1 MEKWIYTFGEGAAE
15 GSAGMG
21 DLLGTKG
28 ANLAEMC
35 AIGLPVPPGFTIATG
50 VCSYYHSH
58 AGSFPPELGDAV
70 RAALA
75 KLESDRGRKFGDPAN
90 PLLVSVRS
98 GGAASMPGMMDTVL
112 NLGLNDA
119 VVEGLAERTGDRRF
133 AYDCY
138 RRFIQMYAEVVLD
151 LDAFLFEETGEEIKE
166 DLGVA
171 FDRDLTADA
180 FAEMTRRFREIVR
193 SETGEPFPDQPEA
206 QLWGAIGGV
215 IRSWNNQRAVIYR
228 TLHNIPDDVGT
239 AVTVQAMVFGNRG
252 ENSVTGV
259 AFTRNPSTGAKEP
272 YGEYL
277 PNAQGED
284 VVAGLR
290 TPLPLVESAAHGGA
304 AGGSGEATALQEHA
318 PVVFDELLDLCD
330 RLERHY
336 GDVQDIEF
344 TVEEGKLF
352 LLQTRPAKRTV
363 EAGLKFAVDM
373 QREGLISREQ
383 AVMRVNPDDL
393 DSLLYPSVDPGA
405 KAQPIARGLP
415 ASPGAASGIAVFD
428 PDDAIRRA
436 REGEDVI
443 LVRKETSP
451 NDIHGMHAAVGIVTA
466 RGGLTS
472 HAAVVARGMGRP
484 CICGASSVRIAP
496 DQTSFSAGDVTVKD
510 GDEITLD
517 GSGGGIYLGR
527 IPTVEPALSEDLKTL
542 VGWADEI
549 RHLAVRANVE
559 TMEDASAARRFGAD
573 GVGLVATEHTF
584 FAPARIMTVRE
595 LTLARNERERR
606 PSLERLLPLQ
616 RADFTRL
623 FRELRGFPVAVRLL
637 DPPLDEVL
645 PETDKDYE
653 ETAEALGLEIE
664 AVRKRVAAVRQIVP
678 VLGHRGCR
686 LAITYPEI
694 TEMQV
699 RAMFEAASAVM
710 QEFGET
716 VTLEITVPLVVGKR
730 EFDFVRVIVDRVAA
744 DVAGETGCTVN
755 YRVGTLIE
763 LPRAALRAGEIAKS
777 ADFFSFGTDDLTRTV
792 FGMSRDDADAF
803 LTTYMNNSVVDL
815 DPFVTLDID
824 GVGELVRIATERG
837 RAENKDLLIGICG
850 EHGGDAK
857 TVRFCHSIGLDY
869 VSCAPNR
876 LPVARIAAA
885 QATIQGKDPAFN

>member
-1 MEKWIYTFGEGAAE
+1 MEKWIYTFGGGAAE
-15 GSAGMG
+15 GSAGME
-21 DLLGTKG
+21 DLLGSKG
-28 ANLAEMC
+28 ANLAEMS
-35 AIGLPVPPGFTIATG
+35 AIGLPVPPGFTITTD
-50 VCSYYHSH
+50 VCGYYHSH
-58 AGSFPPELGDAV
+58 NGAYPETLDAAV
-70 RAALA
+70 RAGLA
-75 KLESDRGRKFGDPAN
+75 QLEKARGARFGDPEN

-98 GGAASMPGMMDTVL
+98 GSAASMPGMMDTVL

-119 VVEGLAERTGDRRF
+119 VVEGLALKSGDRRF

-138 RRFIQMYAEVVLD
+138 RRFINMYGEVVLD
-151 LDAFLFEETGEEIKE
+151 VDGFLFEEAADEIKE
-166 DLGVA
+166 DHGA
-171 FDRDLTADA
+171 DFDRDLTADA
-180 FAEMTRRFREIVR
+180 FTEMVARFKEIVE
-193 SETGEPFPDQPEA
+193 SESGEHFPEDPLE

-228 TLHNIPDDVGT
+228 SLHDIPEDTGT
-239 AVTVQAMVFGNRG
+239 AVTVQAMVFGNLG
-252 ENSVTGV
+252 QESVTGV
-259 AFTRNPSTGAKEP
+259 AFTRNPSTGVKEP

-290 TPLPLVESAAHGGA
+290 TPLPLVESAMHGA
-304 AGGSGEATALQEHA
+304 AEDAEALSAHA
-318 PVVFDELLDLCD
+318 PGLFKKLQSLCD
-330 RLERHY
+330 RLEQHY

-344 TVEEGKLF
+344 TAEDGELF
-352 LLQTRPAKRTV
+352 LLQTRSAKRTV
-363 EAGLKFAVDM
+363 EAGLKIAVDM
-373 QREGLISREQ
+373 EREGLISRQ
-383 AVMRVNPDDL
+383 DAVMRVNPDNL
-393 DSLLYPSVDPGA
+393 DSLLYPSVDPSSGVE
-405 KAQPIARGLP
+405 PIARGLP

-428 PDDAIRRA
+428 PDDAVSRSRDGA
-436 REGEDVI
+436 DVI

-484 CICGASSVRIAP
+484 CICGASSVRIDAEG
-496 DQTSFSAGDVTVKD
+496 TCFTVGDVTVRD

-517 GSGGGIYLGR
+517 GTGGGIYLGR
-527 IPTVEPALSEDLKTL
+527 IPTVEPQLPEDLKTL
-542 VGWADEI
+542 VSWADEI
-549 RHLAVRANVE
+549 RKLDVRANVE
-559 TMEDASAARRFGAD
+559 TMEDARAAHAFGAD
-573 GVGLVATEHTF
+573 GIGLVSTEHTF
-584 FAPARIMTVRE
+584 FAPSRIMTVRE
-595 LTLARNERERR
+595 LTLARNEKERR
-606 PSLERLLPLQ
+606 PSLDRLFPLQ
-616 RADFTRL
+616 RADFTKL

-645 PETDKDYE
+645 PESDADYQ
-653 ETAEALGLEIE
+653 ETAEALGLPIA

-686 LAITYPEI
+686 LAISYPEI
-694 TEMQV
+694 TDMQV
-699 RAMFEAASAVM
+699 RAMFVAASDVLK
-710 QEFGET
+710 EFGDT

-730 EFDFVRVIVDRVAA
+730 EFDFVRIIVDRVAA
-744 DVAGETGCTVN
+744 EVEQETGCTIS

-815 DPFVTLDID
+815 DPFVTLDIE

-837 RAENKDLLIGICG
+837 RAENPQLLIGICG

-885 QATIQGKDPAFN
+885 QATIEQATVS

>member
-15 GSAGMG
+15 GSAGME

-28 ANLAEMC
+28 ANLAEMS

-50 VCSYYHSH
+50 VCAYYHSH
-58 AGSFPPELGDAV
+58 GGSYPPELE
-70 RAALA
+70 AALRSA
-75 KLESDRGRKFGDPAN
+75 LAGLETARGASFGDPEN

-119 VVEGLAERTGDRRF
+119 VVEGLARRTGDRRF
-133 AYDCY
+133 AFDCY

-151 LDAFLFEETGEEIKE
+151 LDAFLFEETGDEIKE
-166 DLGVA
+166 DFA
-171 FDRDLTADA
+171 AASDRDLTADA
-180 FAEMTRRFREIVR
+180 FAEMVRRFKEIVR
-193 SETGEPFPDQPEA
+193 AETGESFPDRPDA

-228 TLHNIPDDVGT
+228 TLHNIPHDVGT

-252 ENSVTGV
+252 EKSVTGV
-259 AFTRNPSTGAKEP
+259 AFTRNPSTGVKEP

-290 TPLPLVESAAHGGA
+290 TPLPLVESAAHGE
-304 AGGSGEATALQEHA
+304 AGPAKSLQEQA
-318 PVVFDELLDLCD
+318 PELFGKLLQLCD

-363 EAGLKFAVDM
+363 EARLKIAVDLHL
-373 QREGLISREQ
+373 EGLISREQ

-393 DSLLYPSVDPGA
+393 DSLLYPSVDPA
-405 KAQPIARGLP
+405 AEARPIARGLP

-436 REGEDVI
+436 RDGEDVI

-484 CICGASSVRIAP
+484 CICGASAVRIAS
-496 DQTSFSAGDVTVKD
+496 DQTSFMAGDVMVRD

-517 GSGGGIYLGR
+517 GTGGGIYLGR
-527 IPTVEPALSEDLKTL
+527 IPTVEPTLPEDLKTL
-542 VGWADEI
+542 VGWADGI
-549 RHLAVRANVE
+549 RYLAVRANVE
-559 TMEDASAARRFGAD
+559 TMEDARAARRYGAD

-606 PSLERLLPLQ
+606 PSLDRLLPLQ

-645 PETDKDYE
+645 PVTDGDYE
-653 ETAEALGLEIE
+653 ETAEALGLPIE

-686 LAITYPEI
+686 LAISYPEI

-744 DVAGETGCTVN
+744 DVEGETGCTVN

-815 DPFVTLDID
+815 DPFVTLDIE

-885 QATIQGKDPAFN
+885 QATIHGNDVLLN

>member
-15 GSAGMG
+15 GSAGMV

-28 ANLAEMC
+28 ANLAEMS

-50 VCSYYHSH
+50 VCAHYHGHGGSY
-58 AGSFPPELGDAV
+58 PPELDAAV
-70 RAALA
+70 RRALA
-75 KLESDRGRKFGDPAN
+75 KLEADRGAKFGDPDN

-112 NLGLNDA
+112 NLGLNDE
-119 VVEGLAERTGDRRF
+119 VVEGLAKKTGDRRF

-138 RRFIQMYAEVVLD
+138 RRFIHMYGEVVLD
-151 LDAFLFEETGEEIKE
+151 LDAFLFEETADEIKE
-166 DLGVA
+166 DHGAVL
-171 FDRDLTADA
+171 DRDLTADA
-180 FAEMTRRFREIVR
+180 FAEMARRFKEIVKA
-193 SETGEPFPDQPEA
+193 ETGEPFPDQPEA

-228 TLHNIPDDVGT
+228 TLHNIPSDLGT

-252 ENSVTGV
+252 EQSVTGV
-259 AFTRNPSTGAKEP
+259 AFTRNPSTGVKEP

-290 TPLPLVESAAHGGA
+290 TPLPLVESAAHA
-304 AGGSGEATALQEHA
+304 EAGEATSLQEHA
-318 PVVFDELLDLCD
+318 PELFENLLSLCD

-363 EAGLKFAVDM
+363 EAGLKIAVDM
-373 QREGLISREQ
+373 HREGLISREQ

-393 DSLLYPSVDPGA
+393 DSLLYPSVDPAA
-405 KAQPIARGLP
+405 KARPIARGLP

-436 REGEDVI
+436 RDGEDVI
-443 LVRKETSP
+443 LIRKETSP

-484 CICGASSVRIAP
+484 CICGASGVRIAS
-496 DQTSFSAGDVTVKD
+496 DLASFTAGDVTVRD

-517 GSGGGIYLGR
+517 GTGGGIYLGR
-527 IPTVEPALSEDLKTL
+527 IPTVEPELSEDLKTL

-549 RHLAVRANVE
+549 RHLRVRANVE

-573 GVGLVATEHTF
+573 GIGLVATEHTF
-584 FAPARIMTVRE
+584 FAPERILTVRE

-606 PSLERLLPLQ
+606 PSLDRLLPLQ

-645 PETDKDYE
+645 PETDKDYQ
-653 ETAEALGLEIE
+653 ETSEALGLPVE

-686 LAITYPEI
+686 LAISYPEI

-744 DVAGETGCTVN
+744 AVEEETGCTIN
-755 YRVGTLIE
+755 YLVGTLIE

-815 DPFVTLDID
+815 DPFVTLDIE

-837 RAENKDLLIGICG
+837 RAENGELLIGICG

-885 QATIQGKDPAFN
+885 QASI